1 LREVI
6 PVSVLA
12 WIIVGV
18 FVAALAK
25 MATSKSRG
33 PADTWLGS
41 LLAGAIGALVGG
53 WLWGALA
60 YQGGSG
66 IHPASLVLALA
77 GAAAAIAVARVA
89 QSQLAP

>member
-1 LREVI
+1 M
-6 PVSVLA
+6 SVLA

-25 MATSKSRG
+25 MAASDSHG
-33 PADTWLGS
+33 PADTWLGT
-41 LLAGAIGALVGG
+41 LLAGVIGALVGG

-60 YQGGSG
+60 YQGASG
-66 IHPASLVLALA
+66 IHTASLIFALA
-77 GAAAAIAVARVA
+77 GAAAAIAVPRVA